1 LPVWTGKCIFYLTHN
16 SVNNKW
22 TLRSVR
28 CAKLLRKH
36 LKRVCTQAYIL
47 RFLLTP
53 FHLCY
58 RPLHKQESCSK
69 CNQFILFSQAFT
81 LNATRIKTAYQVQN
95 VRLWPTAPPV
105 PTYPR
110 HVNARKTLKKT
121 IMNAVVSTVSHSS
134 RSCVNKVKTCFMLTR
149 ISSDTA
155 SEVQHNVRPRN
166 TAFLKPLF
174 EIRLE

>member
-1 LPVWTGKCIFYLTHN
+1 MKN
-16 SVNNKW
+16 
-22 TLRSVR
+22 
-28 CAKLLRKH
+28 
-36 LKRVCTQAYIL
+36 
-47 RFLLTP
+47 
-53 FHLCY
+53 
-58 RPLHKQESCSK
+58 
-69 CNQFILFSQAFT
+69 
-81 LNATRIKTAYQVQN
+81 AYQVLN
-95 VRLWPTAPPV
+95 VRLWPTALPV

-134 RSCVNKVKTCFMLTR
+134 RSCVNKVKTCFMLTH

-155 SEVQHNVRPRN
+155 SEVLHNVRPCN